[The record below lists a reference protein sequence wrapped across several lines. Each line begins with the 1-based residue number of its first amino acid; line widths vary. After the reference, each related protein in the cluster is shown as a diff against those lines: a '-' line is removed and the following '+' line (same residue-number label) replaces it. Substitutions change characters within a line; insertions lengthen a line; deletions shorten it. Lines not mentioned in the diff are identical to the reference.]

1 MLQRLSVQSFMAFER
16 FRLDLRGDAFLAG
29 PNNAGKSTLIAAIRA
44 AAQMLRIAMR
54 RNPTESFLDGR
65 EEVLGYAF
73 SDAQV
78 GLDTA
83 NLRHE
88 FREVETRL
96 SARFRN
102 GSVVTAVWPKAE
114 DAEAFFYLQQGRSS
128 INNVRQAR
136 DAFPDVGTIPVLAP
150 IENEEELLT
159 TKYVRDN
166 LDGRLASRHF
176 RNQLLLISDASSGE
190 DLDAFL
196 EFARPWLSE
205 IEIKELSQHA
215 GERNVVLDLYYTEPE
230 RRAMKELT
238 WAGGGLQIWL
248 QLLLHVFRLRD
259 RDVIVLDEP
268 DVFLHP
274 DLQRRLVW
282 LLESLPAQTITATH
296 SSEVLVEASPGSV
309 VWIDKTRRSSVSSP
323 TDSELSD
330 LTRSLGTQF
339 NIRLARALRAKC
351 VLFVEG
357 KDAKTLR
364 QFARAI
370 GAPRVANERGIAI
383 IPLQGFDNWTHI
395 EPFAWMSEA
404 LLEQSVEVFALLDRD
419 YRPESECRALRDRL
433 RKVNVYCHVWR
444 RKELESYLLET
455 ATIARLTGAGEPWVE
470 DALASAAEQQE
481 DEVFAQITAGA
492 IRRFRHDQKTQAIT
506 EARKLFREA
515 WQDRTGRKWLAPPEL
530 VLHGL
535 NRRLADAG
543 FSTTSF
549 EALARQISADELAPE
564 VAGFLERIEAALT
577 IAGVPGPSD

>member
-1 MLQRLSVQSFMAFER
+1 MLQRLALQNFMAFER

-29 PNNAGKSTLIAAIRA
+29 PNNAGKSTLIAAVRA
-44 AAQMLRIAMR
+44 AAHMLRIAMR
-54 RNPTESFLDGR
+54 RNPVESFLDRR
-65 EEVLGYAF
+65 EEVLGYSFA
-73 SDAQV
+73 DTQV
-78 GLDTA
+78 GLDAA

-102 GSVVTAVWPKAE
+102 GSVVTAVWPEAE
-114 DAEAFFYLQQGRSS
+114 DSDAFFFLQQGRAS

-150 IENEEELLT
+150 VENEEESLT

-176 RNQLLLISDASSGE
+176 RNQLLLLSDAPPGE

-205 IEIKELSQHA
+205 IEIKELSQHT
-215 GERNVVLDLYYTEPE
+215 GQRTVVLDLYYTEPE

-238 WAGGGLQIWL
+238 WAGDGLQIWL
-248 QLLLHVFRLRD
+248 QLLLHVFRLRA
-259 RDVIVLDEP
+259 RDAIVLDEP

-309 VWIDKTRRSSVSSP
+309 VWIDKMRRSSVSSP

-339 NIRLARALRAKC
+339 NIRLARALRARC

-370 GAPRVANERGIAI
+370 GAPHLASERGIAI

-395 EPFAWMSEA
+395 EPFAWMNEA

-419 YRPESECRALRDRL
+419 YRPESECRALRERL
-433 RKVNVYCHVWR
+433 RKVNVHCHVWR

-455 ATIARLTGAGEPWVE
+455 ATIARLSGAGEPWIE
-470 DALASAAEQQE
+470 DALASAAEEYE
-481 DEVFAQITAGA
+481 DEVFAQIAADA

-515 WQDRTGRKWLAPPEL
+515 WHDRSARKWLAPPEL

-543 FSTTSF
+543 LATTSF
-549 EALARQISADELAPE
+549 DALARQISADELATE
-564 VAGFLERIEAALT
+564 AASFLERIEAALT
-577 IAGVPGPSD
+577 SAGAPGRPG

>member
-1 MLQRLSVQSFMAFER
+1 M
-16 FRLDLRGDAFLAG
+16 
-29 PNNAGKSTLIAAIRA
+29 
-44 AAQMLRIAMR
+44 
-54 RNPTESFLDGR
+54 
-65 EEVLGYAF
+65 
-73 SDAQV
+73 
-78 GLDTA
+78 
-83 NLRHE
+83 
-88 FREVETRL
+88 
-96 SARFRN
+96 
-102 GSVVTAVWPKAE
+102 
-114 DAEAFFYLQQGRSS
+114 
-128 INNVRQAR
+128 
-136 DAFPDVGTIPVLAP
+136 LAP
-150 IENEEELLT
+150 VENEEELLT

-176 RNQLLLISDASSGE
+176 RNQLLLLSDASSGE

-205 IEIKELSQHA
+205 IEIKELSQHT

-238 WAGGGLQIWL
+238 WAGDGLQIWL

-470 DALASAAEQQE
+470 DALASAAEEHE
-481 DEVFAQITAGA
+481 DEVFAQITADA

-549 EALARQISADELAPE
+549 EALARQISADELAAE

-577 IAGVPGPSD
+577 TAGVPGPSDY